1 MSTFKDT
8 FNPTL
13 DTLIRSFGFISENEP
28 VAMDS
33 IPLCRH
39 AGYKWLWGMKD
50 HGWLK
55 IGRSTDDGRSHLV
68 SLTIEGR
75 IVHQTLMDIKAS
87 KDIFCHKCGNEIDR
101 FFRVPNKAWK
111 QVTGDEHD
119 QVVCRS
125 CYEILKKRKK

>member
-13 DTLIRSFGFISENEP
+13 DTLIRSFGFISENGQ

-50 HGWLK
+50 RGWLK
-55 IGRSTDDGRSHLV
+55 IERSTDDGRSHLV
-68 SLTIEGR
+68 SLTSEGR

-87 KDIFCHKCGNEIDR
+87 KDIFCHKCGNEVDR
-101 FFRVPNKAWK
+101 FFRVPNKVWK
-111 QVTGDEHD
+111 QVTGDGND
-119 QVVCRS
+119 QVICKS
-125 CYEILKKRKK
+125 CYEMLRGTKK